1 MQQVIVNHM
10 TTAGQPI
17 DSCTFQGLAA
27 PMVVTAG
34 ATGFVGQQAYVV
46 TDNTDETQLQIGF
59 SVFKGQTSATGNAA
73 SILDYRKDTVG

>member
-1 MQQVIVNHM
+1 MQQVIVNHI

-34 ATGFVGQQAYVV
+34 ATGFVDQQAYVV
-46 TDNTDETQLQIGF
+46 TDNTNETQLQIGF
-59 SVFKGQTSATGNAA
+59 SVFKNQTSATGNAT
-73 SILDYRKDTVG
+73 SIVEYKKDTVG